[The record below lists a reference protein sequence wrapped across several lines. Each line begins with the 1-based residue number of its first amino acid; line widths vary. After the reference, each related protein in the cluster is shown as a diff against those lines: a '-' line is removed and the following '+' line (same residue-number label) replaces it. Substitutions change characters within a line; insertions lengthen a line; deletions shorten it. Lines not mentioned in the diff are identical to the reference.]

1 MKKWLKKVPGLYRNK
16 FVITTLI
23 FLLWMAFFD
32 NNDLYRQY
40 KVWDKL
46 QEVKG
51 EKSRKRDMII
61 EVKTSLAQLQD
72 KNQLEKFARETY
84 MFKRD
89 NEDIFVIVAEE

>member
-1 MKKWLKKVPGLYRNK
+1 MKKFLKKIPGLYRNK
-16 FVITTLI
+16 FVIASLI
-23 FLLWMAFFD
+23 FILWMAFFD
-32 NNDLYRQY
+32 NNDLIRQY

-46 QEVKG
+46 QEVKA
-51 EKSRKRDMII
+51 ESKRKYDMIREI
-61 EVKTSLAQLQD
+61 KVSLAQLQD